1 MTDDEIWLR
10 ELARV
15 AKDEQ
20 QAEETRLDERWDR
33 LSAGELSAE
42 EEAALRALAES
53 SEDAREAYEA
63 FRPLGPDFQARVVQ
77 ALRDQR
83 AAASETAPLA
93 PDGPAEPSA
102 RVLQFRRRV
111 RRLSGWLAAAAPIAA
126 VLLLML
132 RGPGALPPLPDYQP
146 HPSGGVQAMRGA
158 PDDLGTLVP
167 GSSFDLVL
175 TPQTAVSGEVGVRC
189 FLARDARGAGL
200 RPWPVPE
207 AAIQKRP
214 GGAVK
219 IHGTVGREIVI
230 PPGDWTLWAVV
241 GRPRRLPDAA
251 ALRAHLT
258 QGRARAPDWEALKIA
273 LKAE

>member
-126 VLLLML
+126 ILVLVL

-158 PDDLGTLVP
+158 TDDLGTLVP

-200 RPWPVPE
+200 RSWPVPE